1 VSFEHAPDP
10 SAKSIQSTRGQSMLT
25 GKNAVPNPHP
35 SVHLCVLCGEDFPT
49 TMEKG
54 RLIEPALFFFPI
66 GLMTG

>member
-1 VSFEHAPDP
+1 
-10 SAKSIQSTRGQSMLT
+10 MLT
-25 GKNAVPNPHP
+25 GKNTVSNLHP